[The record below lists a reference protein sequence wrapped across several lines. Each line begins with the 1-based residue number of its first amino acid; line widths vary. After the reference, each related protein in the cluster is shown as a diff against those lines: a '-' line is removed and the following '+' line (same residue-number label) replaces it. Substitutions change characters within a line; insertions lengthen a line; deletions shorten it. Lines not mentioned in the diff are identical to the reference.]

1 MRGFLPLAIA
11 RRVPWPG
18 QECLCGWSIALNAFR
33 QGFNQIG
40 ARLSG
45 LGLVSKLLV
54 AALIVVAVLAMVLVA
69 TSSSRSTLVELM
81 PGLAVDQQSRAKTM
95 MDQMGIRYKA
105 EGGKLMVPPEQRYG
119 VLAVLQ
125 ENGSLGGEQVILF
138 SNLGKHQNWMNTKS
152 QNDTIERI
160 ALQNE
165 LSGII
170 GSMKGIKRAVVVI
183 NLPEVTGM
191 GSATIRPTAS
201 VAIETDGSQP
211 MDNTRAT
218 AIASLVAGAA
228 RGLKPQDVTVVDKT
242 TGRTFRIRAD
252 GALDSSDYLEAV
264 GKYEA
269 TVREK
274 LQESLSYI
282 PGVLVSVT
290 AQVDN
295 TRRSYTE
302 KKVFADGQ
310 GSVTAPIRTEKTT
323 KNDTQ
328 PGPAAE
334 PGARLNVGTSLA
346 DGQGGGARTE
356 ETTQTSESRFEPGSR
371 VETVTDGRGNATKLT
386 AVISLPHEY
395 LSVLVRRT
403 KATAGGAA
411 GAGAAAGN
419 AGGDAA
425 SEEPTEQEIVSKF
438 AEEKARLEA
447 DLGPLMAAAVT
458 AVSDGAEATPTRVLT
473 VSRIPVPTLGLG
485 GSAASAGFASIGG
498 GSSGG
503 SGSAAGSGAGLGS
516 YLTPDTIRT
525 VILGGFA
532 VLAVGMMLTL
542 VKKASRPLELP
553 SAEQIAG
560 VPPSL
565 ETDADIV
572 GEADE
577 SLMAMEG
584 VELPDEQV
592 KGKRMLEQVQEMVS
606 KKPSDAAALLNLW
619 LTPEQ

>member
-1 MRGFLPLAIA
+1 M
-11 RRVPWPG
+11 
-18 QECLCGWSIALNAFR
+18 NAFR

-54 AALIVVAVLAMVLVA
+54 AALLVVAVLAMVLVA
-69 TSSSRSTLVELM
+69 TTSSRSTLVELM
-81 PGLAVDQQSRAKTM
+81 PGLAVDQQSRAKAM
-95 MDQMGIRYKA
+95 MDQLGIRYKA
-105 EGGKLMVPPEQRYG
+105 EGGKLMVPPDQRYG

-125 ENGSLGGEQVILF
+125 ENGSLSGEQVILF
-138 SNLGKHQNWMNTKS
+138 SNLGKHQNWMNTKA

-165 LSGII
+165 LSGIV
-170 GSMKGIKRAVVVI
+170 GSMKGMKRAVVVI

-191 GSATIRPTAS
+191 GSATIRPSAS
-201 VAIETDGSQP
+201 VAVESDASQP
-211 MDNTRAT
+211 MDKTRAT

-242 TGRTFRIRAD
+242 SGRTFRIRAD

-310 GSVTAPIRTEKTT
+310 GSVTASIRNEKTT
-323 KNDTQ
+323 KKDSQ

-346 DGQGGGARTE
+346 DGQGGGAKTE
-356 ETTQTSESRFEPGSR
+356 ETMQSSESRFEPGSR

-395 LSVLVRRT
+395 LSALAKRT
-403 KATAGGAA
+403 KVTAGGAG
-411 GAGAAAGN
+411 GAGAAGGTGAAAGG

-425 SEEPTEQEIVSKF
+425 ADEPTEQEIVTKF

-447 DLGPLMAAAVT
+447 DLGPLMAAAVS

-473 VSRIPVPTLGLG
+473 VSRIPMPTFGLG
-485 GSAASAGFASIGG
+485 GGTASAGFASIGG

-503 SGSAAGSGAGLGS
+503 SGSGAGLGS
-516 YLTPDTIRT
+516 YLTSETIRT
-525 VILGGFA
+525 VVLGGFA
-532 VLAVGMMLTL
+532 VLAVGMMLAM
-542 VKKASRPLELP
+542 VKKASRPLELQ
-553 SAEQIAG
+553 SAEQIVG
-560 VPPSL
+560 VPPAL
-565 ETDADIV
+565 DADADIV

-577 SLMAMEG
+577 SMMAMEG
-584 VELPDEQV
+584 IELPDEQV